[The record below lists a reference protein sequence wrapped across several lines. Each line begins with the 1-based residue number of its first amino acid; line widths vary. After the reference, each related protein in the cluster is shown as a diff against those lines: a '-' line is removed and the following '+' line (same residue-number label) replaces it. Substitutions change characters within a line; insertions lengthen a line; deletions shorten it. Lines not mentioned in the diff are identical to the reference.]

1 MNPLIKYIAE
11 YQIKKLCALPR
22 NKQFIKLGD
31 AKTIGIVFE
40 ASDSNT
46 FEIVKKFILQLK
58 EYTKNVHAIG
68 YVDEKLTPNYS
79 YIKTDIDLFNKKEL
93 KGFYRPQSVYIKT
106 FMEDEKDL
114 LIDLNIHQKTPLRYV
129 AAASK
134 AKCKVAMHL
143 PENEALHDLL
153 IAVSPQQGL
162 EFYLQ
167 QTLKYLETV

>member
-1 MNPLIKYIAE
+1 MNPLIKYIAKHR
-11 YQIKKLCALPR
+11 IKKLCALPR

-40 ASDSNT
+40 VTDSNT

-93 KGFYRPQSVYIKT
+93 KGFYRPQSAYIKT

-143 PENEALHDLL
+143 PENEVLHDIL

-167 QTLKYLETV
+167 QIIRYLEAV

>member
-1 MNPLIKYIAE
+1 MNPIIKYIAE
-11 YQIKKLCALPR
+11 YQIKKLCTLPR
-22 NKQFIKLGD
+22 NKQFVKLKD
-31 AKTIGIVFE
+31 AKTIGIVFD
-40 ASDSNT
+40 AKDNNT
-46 FEIVKKFILQLK
+46 FESVKKFIQQLK

-68 YVDEKLTPNYS
+68 YIDEKLTPNYS

-93 KGFYRPQSVYIKT
+93 QSFYRPQSTYIKT

-114 LIDLNIHQKTPLRYV
+114 LIDLNIHQKIPLRYIT
-129 AAASK
+129 AASK

-153 IAVSPQQGL
+153 IAVTPQQGL

-167 QTLKYLETV
+167 QTIKYLESI

>member
-1 MNPLIKYIAE
+1 MNILIKYIAE
-11 YQIKKLCALPR
+11 HQIKKLCALSR
-22 NKQFIKLGD
+22 NKQFIKLAD

-40 ASDSNT
+40 LTDNNT
-46 FEIVKKFILQLK
+46 FEIIKKFILQLK
-58 EYTKNVHAIG
+58 VYTESVHAIG
-68 YVDEKLTPNYS
+68 YIDEKLIPNYS

-93 KGFYRPQSVYIKT
+93 KGFYRPQSAYIKT

-114 LIDLNIHQKTPLRYV
+114 LIDLNIHQKIPLRYV

-153 IAVSPQQGL
+153 ISVSPQQGL
-162 EFYLQ
+162 DFYLQ

>member
-11 YQIKKLCALPR
+11 CQIKKLCALPR

-31 AKTIGIVFE
+31 AKTVGIVFE
-40 ASDSNT
+40 VTDSNT

-93 KGFYRPQSVYIKT
+93 KGFYRPQSAYIKT

-143 PENEALHDLL
+143 PENEVLHDIL

-167 QTLKYLETV
+167 QIIRYLEAV

>member
-1 MNPLIKYIAE
+1 MNPIIKYIAE
-11 YQIKKLCALPR
+11 YQINKLCALPR
-22 NKQFIKLGD
+22 NKQFIKLAN

-40 ASDSNT
+40 ATDSNT
-46 FEIVKKFILQLK
+46 FEMVKKFIQQLK
-58 EYTKNVHAIG
+58 EYTKNVHVIG

-93 KGFYRPQSVYIKT
+93 QNFYRPQSAYIKT

-114 LIDLNIHQKTPLRYV
+114 LIDLNIHQKIPLRYI

-143 PENEALHDLL
+143 PENEAMHDLL

-162 EFYLQ
+162 EFYMQ
-167 QTLKYLETV
+167 QTIKYIEAV